1 MKSKTNKGL
10 KIICLNRKAS
20 FNYFFNEILEAG
32 IVLKGSEIKSIRK
45 GKVNISDSYAV
56 DKGGEIVL
64 INSHISSYKESSY
77 NDHYP
82 TNDRKLLLNKREVN
96 KLIGK
101 INREGFTIVP
111 TKMYFKRGKVKVEIA
126 VAKGKKQYDK
136 RQVKKQ
142 RDWNREKSR
151 YFRKTSWFKMIFLG
165 LGSNLPSKYGD
176 RFTNIN
182 LAISSLEGYG
192 IKVIK
197 KSSFYETPS
206 YPNKENPKFINAV
219 ILVETILPPID
230 LMSVL
235 IFIEEKLERKRG
247 KKNDPRTCDID
258 IIDYNSQILNL
269 RYNNLDLTVPHKE
282 LTLRNFIL
290 FPLQEISPTWE
301 HPKTKEIIS
310 VLLQKLN
317 DEDKNSILKIVKNW

>member
-1 MKSKTNKGL
+1 
-10 KIICLNRKAS
+10 
-20 FNYFFNEILEAG
+20 
-32 IVLKGSEIKSIRK
+32 
-45 GKVNISDSYAV
+45 
-56 DKGGEIVL
+56 
-64 INSHISSYKESSY
+64 
-77 NDHYP
+77 
-82 TNDRKLLLNKREVN
+82 
-96 KLIGK
+96 
-101 INREGFTIVP
+101 
-111 TKMYFKRGKVKVEIA
+111 
-126 VAKGKKQYDK
+126 
-136 RQVKKQ
+136 
-142 RDWNREKSR
+142 
-151 YFRKTSWFKMIFLG
+151 MIFLG
-165 LGSNLPSKYGD
+165 LGSNLPFKNGD

-182 LAISSLEGYG
+182 IAISFLEGYG

-317 DEDKNSILKIVKNW
+317 DEDKNSILKIVKN